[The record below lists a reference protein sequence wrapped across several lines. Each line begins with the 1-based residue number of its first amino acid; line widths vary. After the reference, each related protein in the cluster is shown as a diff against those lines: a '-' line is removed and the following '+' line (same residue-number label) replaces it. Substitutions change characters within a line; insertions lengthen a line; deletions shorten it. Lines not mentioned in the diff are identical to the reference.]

1 MQQFQITLKNEKVQ
15 LYNRLSWIIICIYI
29 LIFLYLSLFSSDK
42 NISSGSIATLIML
55 SCFFI
60 LKYYLQKTKREWQIG
75 ADTFFFLLMIGWIST
90 QQYWLSII
98 PGVFFILSGIT
109 ARKFIAFFSEEKITY
124 PSFPVKTIYWDDLNN
139 AILKDG
145 LLTIDFKND
154 KFIQQFIDDTK
165 TAINEQEFNDFCRQ
179 QLNK

>member
-1 MQQFQITLKNEKVQ
+1 MQQFEITLKNEKIKS
-15 LYNRLSWIIICIYI
+15 YNRISWIIICIY
-29 LIFLYLSLFSSDK
+29 LLVLLYMSLFSTDK
-42 NISSGSIATLIML
+42 NILSGSIATLIML
-55 SCFFI
+55 SFLFF
-60 LKYYLQKTKREWQIG
+60 LKYYLHKTNRKWKIG
-75 ADTFFFLLMIGWIST
+75 AETFFFLLMIGWIST

-98 PGVFFILSGIT
+98 PGIFFILSGIT
-109 ARKFIAFFSEEKITY
+109 ARKFIAFFSAEKITY
-124 PSFPVKTIYWDDLNN
+124 PSFPLKTIYWNELTN